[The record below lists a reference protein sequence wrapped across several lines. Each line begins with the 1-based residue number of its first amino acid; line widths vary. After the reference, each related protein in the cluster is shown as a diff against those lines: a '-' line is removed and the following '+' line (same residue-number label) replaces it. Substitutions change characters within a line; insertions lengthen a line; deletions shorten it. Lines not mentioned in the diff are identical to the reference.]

1 MLSRFITP
9 PLLVVL
15 LGVTSLSAH
24 ADIKRV
30 YEAWR
35 WVRFGAES
43 GLPSE
48 RITQILET
56 PGGEIWARTS
66 RGLAWFDEFRW
77 HEVHIAGINY
87 GDKAVY
93 TVAADSTG
101 VLVSIEGKL
110 YHVDR
115 DTVRRVD
122 IRNRSRL
129 LEVHQAY
136 WSKHAR
142 AIQSDSA
149 LFLESGGELTLL
161 PSPYDKFS
169 GPEAQPRYYNNTLH
183 CTRNGLW
190 LKLGGSLYRLSGSRW
205 NSVLTSPAGF
215 LRLNQFQ
222 ENVAGY
228 GAGVIETTMGRI
240 DVYFWGPGGAL
251 HPFPE
256 EEGDL
261 VLSLDVSPKGET
273 LMLLSSG
280 NLRLHDRGN
289 IQALP
294 PFPSPVNHPLVVH
307 FRPNG
312 DLWVGTERGLFLC
325 RLESERWSTWE
336 MGTTGRSNIVNC
348 MAQARDGSFWIGTRD
363 GLFVRSPQGKMRA
376 IRAIGGQVLGRVTA
390 LAEDREGN
398 IWIGSGVSFEGT
410 YKWDGK
416 SWHHFGPADGLT
428 ARLVH
433 KIVVTR
439 SGQLWFLGIAPG
451 PISKDLSAEPGAFHY
466 ADGTFHR
473 TGATEGLLD
482 GRVYALVEDRNG
494 ALWFGTLNGVSRLF
508 HGTWRYWQT
517 RNELAKYQVFTL
529 AVDSANRIWLGQK
542 WEGLGC
548 IDSTGTVRYYTVDDG
563 LVSNRVWDLFVDAE
577 GRLWVATWEGVGC
590 FDGKTWVR
598 FDVHTG
604 LAYSQVWPIFVTGHR
619 MYAGTEGCGV
629 SILNMDQLDATPP
642 MVHLESPLV
651 DERRATLSWSVN
663 AYWAD
668 IPPNQIDTRYH
679 LDGQPWSGWS
689 SARTI
694 VYNPLGPGTYKF
706 DVELRPSSQPG
717 VTRSG
722 SVSFTIPPPLYL
734 RPSVAIPMVL
744 LGLLA
749 LTLAAAMWERK
760 LRYDRSVRE
769 SESRFRAQYRSN
781 PIPTFTWKRVGD
793 SFILA
798 DVNDAGLALARGRA
812 ASWVG
817 RPLHEL
823 LQHRPQSIAHIE
835 QCFAEQSVI
844 REEVQYSFV
853 TDTRNAEFVV
863 IYSYVHPDMVLTHID
878 DVTERKR
885 SEDRIRESREQLR
898 ALAAR
903 LESVREE
910 ERTQLSREIHDEL
923 GQLMTGLKM
932 DLAWIRKRI
941 LEYGGHAADTM
952 MGRLQQMN
960 GLLDDSIQTVR
971 KIAGQLRPALLDQLG
986 LMAAM
991 EWQAKEWQSRTGIT
1005 CQIDMLIEEPHF
1017 SHERATELFRI
1028 FQELLTNIARH
1039 AEATKVAVVLD
1050 EVENEMYLE
1059 VRDNGR
1065 GMREEEIDRHVSLGI
1080 LGMEERAAR
1089 IGGRIAFTGEPG
1101 KGTTVRV
1108 TIPIEQV
1115 SL

>member
-1 MLSRFITP
+1 MLSRFVTP
-9 PLLVVL
+9 AFLVL
-15 LGVTSLSAH
+15 LLSVCSLCSH

-30 YEAWR
+30 YEDWR

-48 RITQILET
+48 RIIQILES
-56 PGGEIWARTS
+56 PQGEVWARTS

-77 HEVHIAGINY
+77 HEVHIPGINY
-87 GDKAVY
+87 GDQAVY
-93 TVAADSTG
+93 GVEPDSTG
-101 VLVSIEGKL
+101 ILVIHQGKL

-122 IRNRSRL
+122 IRTQSRS
-129 LEVHQAY
+129 LEVRGAY
-136 WSKHAR
+136 WSKQGR

-149 LFLESGGELTLL
+149 LFLESGGELKLF
-161 PSPYDKFS
+161 PSPYDKIS
-169 GPEAQPRYYNNTLH
+169 GPEAQPRYYNNFVL
-183 CTRNGLW
+183 CTRNALW
-190 LKLGGSLYRLSGSRW
+190 LTLQGSLYRFTGSRW
-205 NSVLTSPAGF
+205 SPALSSPRGF
-215 LRLNQFQ
+215 MRVSSFE
-222 ENVAGY
+222 ENDAGY
-228 GAGVIETTMGRI
+228 GAAAVEMIMGRI
-240 DVYFWGPGGAL
+240 DVYFWEPGGAL
-251 HPFPE
+251 HPFPK

-280 NLRLHDRGN
+280 KLRLHEHGN
-289 IQALP
+289 IQTLP
-294 PFPSPVNHPLVVH
+294 PFPSPVSHPLAVR

-312 DLWVGTERGLFLC
+312 DLWVCTERGLFLC
-325 RLESERWSTWE
+325 RLESERWTTWE
-336 MGTTGRSNIVNC
+336 MGSTGRSNIVNC
-348 MAQARDGSFWIGTRD
+348 MTQARDGSFWIGTRD
-363 GLFVRSPQGKMRA
+363 GLFVRSLQGKTRA
-376 IRAIGGQVLGRVTA
+376 IHTIGGQVLGRVTA

-398 IWIGSGVSFEGT
+398 IWIGSGLSFEGA
-410 YKWDGK
+410 YRWDGR
-416 SWHHFGPADGLT
+416 SWRHFGPADGLT

-451 PISKDLSAEPGAFHY
+451 SITKDLSAEPGAFRY
-466 ADGTFHR
+466 SEGTFHR
-473 TGATEGLLD
+473 TSTAEGLLD

-494 ALWFGTLNGVSRLF
+494 ALWFGTLTGLSRLS
-508 HGTWRYWQT
+508 HGSWKYWMS
-517 RNELAKYQVFTL
+517 RSELARFQVFTL
-529 AVDSANRIWLGQK
+529 AVDSTNRIWLGQT
-542 WEGLGC
+542 WAGAGC
-548 IDSTGTVRYYTVDDG
+548 IDSTGLVRYYTVNDG
-563 LVSNRVWDLFVDAE
+563 LVSNRVWDLLVDAE
-577 GRLWVATWEGVGC
+577 GRLWLATWEGVGC
-590 FDGKTWVR
+590 FDGKTWMS

-604 LAYSQVWPIFVTGHR
+604 LANSEVWPILVKNHR
-619 MYAGTEGCGV
+619 MYAGTQGSGV
-629 SILNMDQLDATPP
+629 SILNLDQLNAAPP
-642 MVHLESPLV
+642 MINLESPLI
-651 DERRATLSWSVN
+651 DEKRITLSWSVN
-663 AYWAD
+663 AFWAD
-668 IPPNQIDTRYH
+668 IPPNQIDTRYR
-679 LDGQPWSGWS
+679 LEGQPWSVWS
-689 SARTI
+689 PARTI
-694 VYNPLGPGTYKF
+694 VFNHLGAGAYRF
-706 DVELRPSSQPG
+706 DVELHPASQPG

-749 LTLAAAMWERK
+749 LALTAAMWERK
-760 LRYDRSVRE
+760 RRYDRSVRE
-769 SESRFRAQYRSN
+769 SEVRFRAQYRSN
-781 PIPTFTWKRVGD
+781 PIPTFTWKRAGD

-798 DVNDAGLALARGRA
+798 DVNDAGLALAQGRV

-817 RPLHEL
+817 KPLREL
-823 LQHRPQSIAHIE
+823 LQHRPQSIAYIE

-844 REEVQYSFV
+844 REEMEYSFV
-853 TDTRNAEFVV
+853 TDARNVDFVV
-863 IYSYVHPDMVLTHID
+863 IYSFVYPDMVLTHID

-885 SEDRIRESREQLR
+885 SERRIRESREQLR

-941 LEYGGHAADTM
+941 LEFGGYAADTM
-952 MGRLQQMN
+952 MGRVQQMN

-986 LMAAM
+986 LMPAM

-1017 SHERATELFRI
+1017 SHEQATELFRV

-1039 AEATKVAVVLD
+1039 AEATKVTVVLD

-1065 GMREEEIDRHVSLGI
+1065 GIREEEINRPVSLGI

-1089 IGGRIAFTGEPG
+1089 IGGRIIFTGEPG

-1115 SL
+1115 TP